1 MISINIKDVRK
12 AFYAF
17 RSIGLSYKNPDSCD
31 FIDIDYLHGKI
42 CMTGVNKSLNL
53 QLSVWMIPVVRF
65 DEEHKDKDSFGINAS
80 LYNIREY
87 ISKANST
94 IDITP
99 DIRQDNVLIDLDFP
113 VHVEFKKYDYHIS
126 CLSNSLFNKIYNP
139 WISFYYKCHAPS
151 SFFREAIRD
160 MLNSRKG
167 DSDYISITT
176 TDDLLGKLVW
186 DRGSRYFRLTVW
198 DSEKK
203 PNKNVKIL
211 IYKGFVEFLRKH
223 FFGRNEDHAHFYVGN
238 GDDGSDIIHIAF
250 KEKKL
255 FAYLNKDGVAEK
267 ISLSVNEC

>member
-31 FIDIDYLHGKI
+31 FIDIDYLDGKI

-53 QLSVWMIPVVRF
+53 QLEVWMIPVVRF
-65 DEEHKDKDSFGINAS
+65 DEESKDSFCINES
-80 LYNIREY
+80 LYNIGKY
-87 ISKANST
+87 INEANST
-94 IDITP
+94 LDITP
-99 DIRQDNVLIDLDFP
+99 DIHQDNVLIDLDFP
-113 VHVEFKKYDYHIS
+113 EHVEFKKYNSHIS

-160 MLNSRKG
+160 MLDSKKG

-176 TDDLLGKLVW
+176 TDDLLDKLVW
-186 DRGSRYFRLTVW
+186 ERGSCYFRLTAW
-198 DSEKK
+198 DCEKK
-203 PNKNVKIL
+203 PNKNVKIF
-211 IYKGFVEFLRKH
+211 IYKGIAEFLRKH
-223 FFGRNEDHAHFYVGN
+223 FFSKNEDRVHFYVGN
-238 GDDGSDIIHIAF
+238 VDGVDNDVLHIAF

-255 FAYLNKDGVAEK
+255 FAYLNKDGVVER
-267 ISLSVNEC
+267 ISISANEC